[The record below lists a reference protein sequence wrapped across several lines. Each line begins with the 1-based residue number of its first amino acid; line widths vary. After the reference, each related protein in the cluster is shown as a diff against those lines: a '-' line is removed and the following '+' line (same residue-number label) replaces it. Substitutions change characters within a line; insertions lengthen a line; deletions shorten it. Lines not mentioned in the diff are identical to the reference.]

1 MNADS
6 QISGVGGELLG
17 YNMFSYCFNNP
28 VNLSDRDGKW
38 PQFVKDAVK
47 WVTKNIVKPIVNT
60 VKKALSKVD
69 KTYSSGINVSGT
81 PSIFSFNAQGG
92 ITVDTKG
99 NVAVQG
105 SFSGGVTGGTPSAS
119 VTLYQSRT
127 NAPNINKLE
136 GVGYQLGGSVGF
148 PVAGKQV
155 ALCSYSSNSS

>member
-1 MNADS
+1 MPLSEETD
-6 QISGVGGELLG
+6 GGA
-17 YNMFSYCFNNP
+17 FSSSTC
-28 VNLSDRDGKW
+28 
-38 PQFVKDAVK
+38 
-47 WVTKNIVKPIVNT
+47 
-60 VKKALSKVD
+60 
-69 KTYSSGINVSGT
+69 YSHK
-81 PSIFSFNAQGG
+81 G

-148 PVAGKQV
+148 PVAGFPL
-155 ALCSYSSNSS
+155 AAGGDL